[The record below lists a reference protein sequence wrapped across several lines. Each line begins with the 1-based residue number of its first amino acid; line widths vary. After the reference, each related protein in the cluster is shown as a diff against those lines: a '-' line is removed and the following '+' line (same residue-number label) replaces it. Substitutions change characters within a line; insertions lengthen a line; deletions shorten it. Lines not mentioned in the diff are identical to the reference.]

1 VRAVPDRDIVIE
13 PARPDIVY
21 VPSYDPALATQPQ
34 PAVVQESPGINPWL
48 AFGGGAVVGA
58 LGAWALYSIFDDD
71 DDDSG
76 NYYGQVQ
83 QQRRQQKP
91 QVQRQQRQE
100 KQGQRQEQRQQ
111 TQGRGGGRNA
121 TPEQS
126 RFVPRR
132 RRKGGLPA
140 S

>member
-34 PAVVQESPGINPWL
+34 PAVVQESPGIDPWL

-83 QQRRQQKP
+83 QQR
-91 QVQRQQRQE
+91 QE
-100 KQGQRQEQRQQ
+100 KQGQRLEQRQQ